1 MAVATCL
8 RALDAAWPRAG
19 AVSSAPAV
27 QTRAAL
33 QLRLSP
39 RKDGPDRDES
49 PTSTLAGMESL
60 DLDGH
65 SREASPDHLA
75 APLEEDT
82 TGVASEPDDVAPPA
96 RIPRRRAF
104 RGIAAAAAAGALLP
118 AKRVREDDGLL

>member
-75 APLEEDT
+75 APEENT

-118 AKRVREDDGLL
+118 AKRVREDDGL